1 MSEHERRDEPGVA
14 EDQVG
19 AAAEEVAESTTDAE
33 PRAEETAKPQPE
45 AESVPVPTR
54 DKPSDDYPSGVE
66 ETAAKLAEGVDM
78 PEPRSS
84 GPTKT
89 RNPQTIETG
98 PGDPSGPRPMEDAV
112 ELELEEEEQD

>member
-14 EDQVG
+14 EDQVD

-54 DKPSDDYPSGVE
+54 DKPADDYPSGVE
-66 ETAAKLAEGVDM
+66 EAAAALAEGVEM
-78 PEPRSS
+78 PEPRSA

-98 PGDPSGPRPMEDAV
+98 PGDPSGPRPMEETV
-112 ELELEEEEQD
+112 EEIEEDND